1 MEDAPLAVNL
11 CEVKDLSSSVTL
23 LRIHGR
29 REREW
34 IARVSW

>member
-1 MEDAPLAVNL
+1 MEDAPLAVIL
-11 CEVKDLSSSVTL
+11 SEVKDLSSSVTL
-23 LRIHGR
+23 LRIHDR